1 MDPVGGHREPYLSIS
16 MSSKPSTKIVL
27 LIVLV
32 LSLAYAV
39 ISILSADDGIP
50 EEEAESNVEQ
60 VVPPGRTGS

>member
-1 MDPVGGHREPYLSIS
+1 